1 MCDWLTLT
9 ANGGSGE
16 RSEPMGGYATAPWIV
31 QMKNQSQFSLY
42 SCIIKLSHE
51 RCRRIATGGDGM
63 RWAQV
68 SVVTTHEGADLIG
81 NILMELGAAGTE
93 IDDPS
98 LVNTYIDAG
107 LWDYTDLPRAEDTET
122 VTVRAYLPEDERL
135 ESSLL
140 TLAERIEGL
149 RRADAPIGAGTVSHV
164 FVADEDW
171 AETWKAY
178 IHTEKIGRRI
188 VVRPTWEEYTPS
200 GDEIVIDLDP
210 GAAFGTGAHATT
222 AMCLRWLEHVVCPGM
237 RVYDVGCGSGILAI
251 AASKLGAGE
260 VIAMDYDP
268 VAVSVAEENIEQNH
282 VTNVVALQSD
292 LLTVCRGMPPAEL
305 ITANIIADIIIRLF
319 DQLDQHLARGGVL
332 LASGIIDDRID
343 DVERAAKEHGF
354 TVLDMTCE
362 KEWAAMIIR
371 RTADLEE
378 V

>member
-1 MCDWLTLT
+1 
-9 ANGGSGE
+9 
-16 RSEPMGGYATAPWIV
+16 
-31 QMKNQSQFSLY
+31 
-42 SCIIKLSHE
+42 
-51 RCRRIATGGDGM
+51 M
-63 RWAQV
+63 RWARI
-68 SVVTTHEGADLIG
+68 SVVTTHEGADLIA

-98 LVNTYIDAG
+98 LVNEYIDAG

-122 VTVRAYLPEDERL
+122 VTVRAYLPEDARM

-140 TLAERIEGL
+140 VLAERIAAL
-149 RRADAPIGAGTVSHV
+149 RHAGAALGAGTISHS

-178 IHTEKIGRRI
+178 IHTEKIGERI

-200 GDEIVIDLDP
+200 ADEIVIELDP

-222 AMCLRWLEHVVCPGM
+222 AMCLRWLEHLVSPGM

-251 AASKLGAGE
+251 AAAKLGAGE

-268 VAVSVAEENIEQNH
+268 VAVSVAEENIRQNNVH
-282 VTNVVALQSD
+282 NVVACESD
-292 LLTVCRGMPPAEL
+292 LLSACEGTAPAEL

-319 DQLDQHLARGGVL
+319 AQLDRHLAPGGTL
-332 LASGIIDDRID
+332 LASGIIDDRIA
-343 DVERAAKEHGF
+343 DVEHAAAQHGF

-371 RTADLEE
+371 RTSDLEN
-378 V
+378 

>member
-1 MCDWLTLT
+1 
-9 ANGGSGE
+9 
-16 RSEPMGGYATAPWIV
+16 
-31 QMKNQSQFSLY
+31 
-42 SCIIKLSHE
+42 
-51 RCRRIATGGDGM
+51 M

-68 SVVTTHEGADLIG
+68 SVVTTHEGTDLIG

-98 LVNTYIDAG
+98 LVNEYIDAG

-140 TLAERIEGL
+140 TLTERIEGL

-188 VVRPTWEEYTPS
+188 VVRPTWETYTPS

-222 AMCLRWLEHVVCPGM
+222 AMCLRWLEHLVCSRM
-237 RVYDVGCGSGILAI
+237 RVCDVGCGSGILAI

-268 VAVSVAEENIEQNH
+268 VAVSVAEENIKQNH

-292 LLTVCRGMPPAEL
+292 LLAACQGMPPAEL

-319 DQLDQHLARGGVL
+319 DQLDQYLAPGGVL

-378 V
+378 A

>member
-1 MCDWLTLT
+1 
-9 ANGGSGE
+9 
-16 RSEPMGGYATAPWIV
+16 
-31 QMKNQSQFSLY
+31 
-42 SCIIKLSHE
+42 
-51 RCRRIATGGDGM
+51 M

-98 LVNTYIDAG
+98 LVNAYIDAG

-122 VTVRAYLPEDERL
+122 VTLRAYLPEDARL
-135 ESSLL
+135 DGSLL
-140 TLAERIEGL
+140 TLAERVENL
-149 RRADAPIGAGTVSHV
+149 RGVGAPIGAGTISHT

-178 IHTEKIGRRI
+178 IHTEKIGQRI
-188 VVRPTWEEYTPS
+188 VVRPTWEEYTPQ

-222 AMCLRWLEHVVCPGM
+222 AMCLRWLEHLVCPQM
-237 RVYDVGCGSGILAI
+237 RVYDVGCGSGILA
-251 AASKLGAGE
+251 SKLGAGE
-260 VIAMDYDP
+260 VIAVDYDP
-268 VAVSVAEENIEQNH
+268 VAVSVAEENIRANH
-282 VTNVVALQSD
+282 VHNAAVLQSD
-292 LLTVCRGMPPAEL
+292 LLAVCTGLEPAAL

-319 DQLDQHLARGGVL
+319 DQLDAYLAPGGVL
-332 LASGIIDDRID
+332 LASGIIDDRIA
-343 DVERAAKEHGF
+343 DVERAAAAHGY

-371 RTADLEE
+371 RTAELEP
-378 V
+378 